1 MKFGLDCFAD
11 DSGLEIEALDGAPGV
26 YSARYGG
33 EERDMDKNIKKVWNE
48 LKGNQNTRA
57 WFRTVFYLHFESKE
71 YVFRG
76 RVMAQ
81 SFLKKE
87 EPKDLAM
94 IPFLFQKGIKRL
106 LLNWVMKLKIK
117 LGTAQ

>member
-1 MKFGLDCFAD
+1 
-11 DSGLEIEALDGAPGV
+11 
-26 YSARYGG
+26 
-33 EERDMDKNIKKVWNE
+33 
-48 LKGNQNTRA
+48 
-57 WFRTVFYLHFESKE
+57 
-71 YVFRG
+71 
-76 RVMAQ
+76 MAQ
-81 SFLKKE
+81 SFLKKD